1 MPTYPASVSCVTLTP
16 DVSGSYVKE
25 DPLPDA
31 RTMANFIQ
39 LPDGKVLN
47 LNGGK
52 LGARYFS
59 LVFSSC

>member
-1 MPTYPASVSCVTLTP
+1 ME
-16 DVSGSYVKE
+16 D

-39 LPDGKVLN
+39 LPDGRVLN

-52 LGARYFS
+52 LGARCLS
-59 LVFSSC
+59 SMLSSC